1 MSLKKHITAAVRLF
15 ESFREESPRKVG
27 TARVNIPKA
36 VAVMGYV
43 EGIDYRTTHGKK
55 LTLYHHDFE
64 PGSRPLLAVSSDGTQ
79 LLLLGGR
86 YQFTEQGIV
95 DMDARGRLITNPSH
109 GKNINPRRS
118 KLEKFLG
125 NKPRRSNPI
134 LTAEQDAALIRYAM
148 QRESKQVQAG
158 ADPFTVLGKRSTME
172 RAAFQRHARRIMAIT
187 KKS

>member
-1 MSLKKHITAAVRLF
+1 MSLKKAIGAAVRLY

-27 TARVNIPKA
+27 AVRVNIPQA

-43 EGIDYRTTHGKK
+43 EGIDYRTTHGRK

-64 PGSRPLLAVSSDGTQ
+64 PGSRPLLAVSADGTQ

-95 DMDARGRLITNPSH
+95 DKDARGNLITNPKH
-109 GKNINPRRS
+109 GKSINPRRS

-125 NKPRRSNPI
+125 RKRKGNPAT
-134 LTAEQDAALIRYAM
+134 LSAEQDAALIRYATLREAKQM
-148 QRESKQVQAG
+148 RAGKNALEVLAQRTE
-158 ADPFTVLGKRSTME
+158 TE
-172 RAAFQRHARRIMAIT
+172 RAAFKRHASRIMRLP
-187 KKS
+187 K